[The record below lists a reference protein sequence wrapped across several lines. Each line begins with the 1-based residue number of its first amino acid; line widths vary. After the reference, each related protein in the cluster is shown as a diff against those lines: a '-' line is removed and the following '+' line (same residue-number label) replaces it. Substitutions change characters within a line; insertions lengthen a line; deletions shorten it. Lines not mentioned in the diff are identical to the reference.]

1 MQFLVY
7 SKAYLAV
14 NASKCE
20 LACMENC
27 FCTAYAYNRSGCMI
41 WEGALLDL
49 LQLPYSGEIGQD
61 IYFRLAADEYQ
72 SSKSRMS
79 EMKSMTELILNYVIF
94 CFELIILDSLL
105 WLS

>member
-1 MQFLVY
+1 MLVDVNW
-7 SKAYLAV
+7 LAWKIV
-14 NASKCE
+14 
-20 LACMENC
+20 

-41 WEGALLDL
+41 WEGALLNL

-79 EMKSMTELILNYVIF
+79 EMKCMTELILNYVIF